1 MRHRVNP
8 APSSRIHH
16 RAVHPGRGRQRAVT
30 AATDEK
36 RERILKVAERLFH
49 AQGYADTTL
58 EQIVSELGV
67 SKPFVYY
74 YFHNKQEIFEVLSWR
89 PTVACFTALD
99 FPPEDRRAA
108 HVKLADGLERLIR
121 ATVEYHP
128 SAFFAY
134 RDPQAFR
141 PEFAAAQKRIANHFY
156 GRLCALME
164 QARSEGTLDF
174 RETKITALAACSL
187 PGFLYTWYRPDG
199 RLSPDEVVRELTQLA
214 WRVIGLRERPA
225 SLSASRPTRLPQELS
240 S

>member
-1 MRHRVNP
+1 MVEQARQRTNP
-8 APSSRIHH
+8 PPAGAPAAA
-16 RAVHPGRGRQRAVT
+16 RARGRQKTAT

-58 EQIVSELGV
+58 AQIARELGV
-67 SKPFVYY
+67 TKPYVYY
-74 YFHNKQEIFEVLSWR
+74 YFHNKQELFELLAWR

-99 FPPEDRRAA
+99 FPADDRRPA
-108 HVKLADGLERLIR
+108 HVKVAHGIERLIR

-141 PEFAAAQKRIANHFY
+141 PEFAAAQKEIANHFY
-156 GRLCALME
+156 DRLCDLME
-164 QARSEGTLDF
+164 QARREGTLDF

-187 PGFLYTWYRPDG
+187 PGFLYSWYRPDG
-199 RLSPDEVVRELTQLA
+199 RLSPEQVVDELSALA
-214 WRVIGLRERPA
+214 WRVIGLRRRVPA
-225 SLSASRPTRLPQELS
+225 SGAF
-240 S
+240 